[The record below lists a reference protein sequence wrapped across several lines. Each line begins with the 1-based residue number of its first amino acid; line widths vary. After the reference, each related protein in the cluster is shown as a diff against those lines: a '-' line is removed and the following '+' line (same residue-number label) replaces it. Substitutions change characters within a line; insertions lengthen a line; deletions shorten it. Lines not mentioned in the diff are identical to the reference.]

1 MTQARQL
8 VREKDDAAAWPL
20 LQEVLA
26 AQPQHPEAQ
35 VLHAY
40 VLLER
45 KEFAAAQAVAEQ
57 LLASDAW
64 NVDACLLL
72 GLAAKWQGQ
81 AAQAIRWLRQ
91 ALYAQPGCWPAHF
104 FLADLLR
111 TQGALEQAC
120 RSWRVVLQQAAAPE
134 AETGIRYLPLALS
147 VQEARGV
154 CERLLAQ
161 HAGVVGATGPAGQ
174 G

>member
-1 MTQARQL
+1 
-8 VREKDDAAAWPL
+8 V
-20 LQEVLA
+20 
-26 AQPQHPEAQ
+26 
-35 VLHAY
+35 
-40 VLLER
+40 
-45 KEFAAAQAVAEQ
+45 
-57 LLASDAW
+57 
-64 NVDACLLL
+64 
-72 GLAAKWQGQ
+72 
-81 AAQAIRWLRQ
+81 
-91 ALYAQPGCWPAHF
+91 
-104 FLADLLR
+104 
-111 TQGALEQAC
+111 